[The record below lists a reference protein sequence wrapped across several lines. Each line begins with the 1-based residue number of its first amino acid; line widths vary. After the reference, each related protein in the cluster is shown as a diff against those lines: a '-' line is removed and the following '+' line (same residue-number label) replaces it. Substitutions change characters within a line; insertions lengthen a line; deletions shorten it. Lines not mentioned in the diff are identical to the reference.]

1 MKILLRMGMLTVACA
16 FLSLSL
22 PAVVFAGSSQDAP
35 LQFSAEQVISFSKRF
50 EKDLAAKGVRVA
62 IVGRLGR
69 PRSELPH
76 GLRYTHV
83 GFAVYSMITTSD
95 GRKLPGYAM
104 YNLYQRAKE
113 TNRSDLIQDFPADF
127 FAGVYALDAG
137 IIIPKPEMQKRLLKT
152 IASPVYQK
160 LHVADYSA
168 IANPY
173 NAQLQNCTEFVLD
186 VTTSA
191 LYQTDSIEQIKAN
204 EVKYFEAQPVEVN
217 PLKLALGSMFMKDV
231 ALSDQHGK
239 PKLTSFTTIA
249 RFMEKFH
256 LADKVYSLE
265 DKNAVAHS
273 VQDEQ
278 KEKTGFGQ

>member
-1 MKILLRMGMLTVACA
+1 MWLMQPG
-16 FLSLSL
+16 LSY
-22 PAVVFAGSSQDAP
+22 AGSSQDAP
-35 LQFSAEQVISFSKRF
+35 LQFSPEQVISFSKRF

-69 PRSELPH
+69 PRSELPP
-76 GLRYTHV
+76 GLSYTHV

-95 GRKLPGYAM
+95 GRTLPGYAM
-104 YNLYQRAKE
+104 YNLYQRSDE
-113 TNRSDLIQDFPADF
+113 PDHSDLIQDFPADF

-137 IIIPKPEMQKRLLKT
+137 IIIPKPEMQQRLLKT

-173 NAQLQNCTEFVLD
+173 NDKLQNCTEFVLD

-191 LYQTDSIEQIKAN
+191 LYQTDAVAKIKAN
-204 EVKYFEAQPVEVN
+204 EKAYFEAQTVNINPV
-217 PLKLALGSMFMKDV
+217 KLALGSLFMKDV
-231 ALSDQHGK
+231 ALSDQHGT
-239 PKLTSFTTIA
+239 PKLATFTTIA
-249 RFMEKFH
+249 RFMEKYH
-256 LADKVYSLE
+256 LTDQVYTIVDK
-265 DKNAVAHS
+265 DAVAGS
-273 VQDEQ
+273 AQDNQ